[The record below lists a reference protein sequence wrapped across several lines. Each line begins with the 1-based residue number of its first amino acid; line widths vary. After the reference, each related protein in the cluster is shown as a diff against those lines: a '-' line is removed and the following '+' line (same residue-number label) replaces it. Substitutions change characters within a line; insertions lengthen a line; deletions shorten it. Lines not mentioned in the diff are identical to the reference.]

1 MDERY
6 EFFFFSQVVS
16 SMWKDN
22 QAKRGKKKKK
32 KKNEVMNVTSSLEC
46 LEMASGNLE
55 VTPKESGRVSYV

>member
-6 EFFFFSQVVS
+6 EFFFIFQVVS

-22 QAKRGKKKKK
+22 QAKG

-55 VTPKESGRVSYV
+55 VTPKESRKSVSYA

>member
-6 EFFFFSQVVS
+6 EFFFFFPSSFQHVERQPSQT
-16 SMWKDN
+16 
-22 QAKRGKKKKK
+22 GEKK

>member
-1 MDERY
+1 MKDMSS
-6 EFFFFSQVVS
+6 FFFSQVVS

-22 QAKRGKKKKK
+22 QAKRGK

>member
-6 EFFFFSQVVS
+6 EFFFYFSS
-16 SMWKDN
+16 SF
-22 QAKRGKKKKK
+22 QHVERQPSQRGE

-55 VTPKESGRVSYV
+55 VTPKESGRVSYA

>member
-6 EFFFFSQVVS
+6 EFFFFFFQVVS

-22 QAKRGKKKKK
+22 QAKGK
-32 KKNEVMNVTSSLEC
+32 KKNEVMKVTSSLEC

-55 VTPKESGRVSYV
+55 VTPKESGRVSYA

>member
-22 QAKRGKKKKK
+22 QAKRGKKKK